1 MPRVPSWS
9 GAMTNQPFFTRDR
22 EAFIPT
28 DAARGPWDPNSLHG
42 RVIIGLLAFAI
53 EQRHGADE
61 FVPARLTVDMFR
73 LPSMVPIEVKT
84 RLVRD
89 GLRIKLVEA
98 DFISGG
104 VAIARASCQMLR
116 KTQKPE
122 GKGLS
127 PPNWDVPAPSD
138 IAPPPPPPRG
148 VHWQGSTP

>member
-73 LPSMVPIEVKT
+73 LPSMAPIEVKT

-89 GLRIKLVEA
+89 GLRIKLVAA

-104 VAIARASCQMLR
+104 GALGGRSCPPPRQTT
-116 KTQKPE
+116 KTG
-122 GKGLS
+122 GKGWA
-127 PPNWDVPAPSD
+127 PPNW
-138 IAPPPPPPRG
+138 G
-148 VHWQGSTP
+148 

>member
-42 RVIIGLLAFAI
+42 RVIIGLLALAI

-73 LPSMVPIEVKT
+73 LPSMAPIEVKT

-89 GLRIKLVEA
+89 GLRIQAGRGRLYQRRGRHGARLMPTAAQDSKSGRQGLVA
-98 DFISGG
+98 
-104 VAIARASCQMLR
+104 ARLGCA
-116 KTQKPE
+116 
-122 GKGLS
+122 
-127 PPNWDVPAPSD
+127 
-138 IAPPPPPPRG
+138 
-148 VHWQGSTP
+148 